1 MKRTKLLVLVVLA
14 VVTLSLVACGGSKTS
29 DVVVVGTNAE
39 YPPFEYVDEDS
50 NITGFDV
57 DIINAIAEKQGFT
70 VEIVNT
76 RWDGIFVALA
86 SGEFDMVISAAT
98 ITEERKETVNFTD
111 PYFNAGQ
118 MIAVRMEDAETI
130 TSPDDLPGLTVGVQ
144 LGTTGDIAAS
154 EMDGVEVARYDEI
167 TQAFQALAN
176 GSVDAVVN
184 DGPVSAD
191 VIRSNPEFGVTLV
204 GEPFTDELYGMAVRK
219 ELPDL
224 LDSLNEGLAAIKADG
239 TYDKIY
245 DKYFGVE

>member
-1 MKRTKLLVLVVLA
+1 MKRTKLLALVVLA
-14 VVTLSLVACGGSKTS
+14 IVALSLVACGGGKKS
-29 DVVVVGTNAE
+29 DAVVVGTNAE
-39 YPPFEYVDEDS
+39 YPPFEYVDEDG

-118 MIAVRMEDAETI
+118 MIAVRIEDADSVQSE
-130 TSPDDLPGLTVGVQ
+130 DDLPGLTVGVQ

-154 EMDGVEVARYDEI
+154 EIDGVEVARYDEI

-224 LDSLNEGLAAIKADG
+224 LESLNEGLAAIKADG
-239 TYDKIY
+239 TYDELY
-245 DKYFGVE
+245 NKYFGVE